1 MARRADGGARCEDG
15 QTSFLVGYR
24 RGAKSRWIERGQASS
39 ASGYSFVVGI
49 LLALLIA
56 AGAFILLVS
65 QQ

>member
-1 MARRADGGARCEDG
+1 MMALTAMDKLLFWLGIGAAQE
-15 QTSFLVGYR
+15 
-24 RGAKSRWIERGQASS
+24 GAKSNERTDSRHWVISLVA
-39 ASGYSFVVGI
+39 GI

>member
-1 MARRADGGARCEDG
+1 MTNLIREPARQRLGAT
-15 QTSFLVGYR
+15 QK
-24 RGAKSRWIERGQASS
+24 GAGSKEIKPSRHWVI
-39 ASGYSFVVGI
+39 SFVVGI